1 MLVEKIDGL
10 IADALKQKDNEKLS
24 VLRLIKNELVKKEK
38 DGVELTEA
46 VEANILTKMVAQR
59 EDSIKQ
65 FESANRQD
73 LVQKE
78 VREKEIIMEF
88 APKMASDDE
97 IEAKTKEVISEMM
110 KERQLTMK
118 DMKSIMSVVQET
130 YPTANGKIISKV
142 LKSVI

>member
-38 DGVELTEA
+38 DGIELTEA

-97 IEAKTKEVISEMM
+97 IETKTKEVISEMM

-118 DMKSIMSVVQET
+118 DMKTIMSIVQET